1 MPLFVSAIQHLHSN
15 ILAFSQKS
23 PSKPSEEHCLALQ
36 PVTTPAH
43 PCASQHCYNLLG
55 PCLSSFLL
63 FRSIQVPNV
72 VMVLLQCKTIRYPLL
87 ATQQALLLMPSPII
101 EATTKQHKRSSVIQI
116 RDPTKQHPLNRK
128 QTAIA
133 NTSPQVCP
141 SRLAS

>member
-1 MPLFVSAIQHLHSN
+1 MPLFVSAIQHLHYSN
-15 ILAFSQKS
+15 MPAFSQNLS
-23 PSKPSEEHCLALQ
+23 LNPPQRSIVLLYNQ
-36 PVTTPAH
+36 PTH